1 MCSNIH
7 PEDSQELRNAEDE
20 HREVRAILRR
30 RQQHG
35 ASTTYRVLAGSA
47 GSAALVMWG
56 FIAANAAVNP
66 AGHVGRA
73 YAAFLALAVVVGVA
87 AIAAVF
93 TWLRERDGSRR
104 SAEADRIREYQH
116 GRQVRAIQAAVAAAL
131 LPGRADGDEGGL
143 DSEVIELGRRLS
155 QKVHGVQS
163 PGWNR
168 AR

>member
-56 FIAANAAVNP
+56 FIVANAAVNP
-66 AGHVGRA
+66 GGHVGRA

-87 AIAAVF
+87 AVAAVF

-116 GRQVRAIQAAVAAAL
+116 TRQVKAIRDAIGVFL
-131 LPGRADGDEGGL
+131 RDGDEDARWALTQTQNLINGTGTDGGN
-143 DSEVIELGRRLS
+143 VRHFRGR
-155 QKVHGVQS
+155 G
-163 PGWNR
+163 
-168 AR
+168 